1 MWSIS
6 RVFVISL
13 SQSALHFLCA
23 SSFAAG
29 SFQIPIPFTLL
40 HVPQP
45 KTAQL
50 SPGMVFYNLLQNL
63 KRSNYSTQTE
73 YSTHF
78 TSYTLSLFRYLE
90 IFMCTVSVTWSSKTL
105 TKTCS
110 SEVRRLSQPV
120 SSTNYATSYSRTYL
134 VVFERMDS
142 SFQARDCNASFSQI
156 FEEKTFGNLSPK
168 EVSLFCENM

>member
-1 MWSIS
+1 MSSGRKCFSQVKTLSFFILSLKSWSIS

-78 TSYTLSLFRYLE
+78 ASYTLSLFRYLE
-90 IFMCTVSVTWSSKTL
+90 IFKCTVSVTWSSKNLNKDMLLWSSPAFL
-105 TKTCS
+105 T
-110 SEVRRLSQPV
+110 
-120 SSTNYATSYSRTYL
+120 
-134 VVFERMDS
+134 
-142 SFQARDCNASFSQI
+142 
-156 FEEKTFGNLSPK
+156 
-168 EVSLFCENM
+168 SLLY